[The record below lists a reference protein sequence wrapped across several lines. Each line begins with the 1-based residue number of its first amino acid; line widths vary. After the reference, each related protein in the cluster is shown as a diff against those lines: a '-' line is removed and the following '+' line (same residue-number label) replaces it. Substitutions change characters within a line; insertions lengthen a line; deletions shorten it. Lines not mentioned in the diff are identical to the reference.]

1 MFKNL
6 KDFLLRGNILD
17 LAVGVIIG
25 AAFGKIVDSLVKTII
40 MPLIGFASGGINF
53 TDRAFIL
60 REAVKDGEKIIT
72 QPIVLGYGIFLQSI
86 LDFMLVG
93 VSLFFLLKLAGQ
105 KTENVKKINKTEVIL
120 TDIKD
125 HLEQT
130 PPINNE
136 LLEEIRN
143 ELRQF
148 NQYIRMN

>member
-1 MFKNL
+1 MLKNL

-93 VSLFFLLKLAGQ
+93 ISLFFLLRLAGQ